1 MLEQAKQW
9 LRNRSLA
16 YQRIFL
22 GHGTDTDIVLSDLAK
37 FCRASETTF
46 HENQRLSDIL
56 IGRREVM
63 LRIAHHLN
71 LTDQQLWGLYG
82 NQSLPPEPKPEE

>member
-22 GHGTDTDIVLSDLAK
+22 GHGTDTDLVLSDLAK

-46 HENQRLSDIL
+46 HADPRLSDVL
-56 IGRREVM
+56 IGRREVWM
-63 LRIAHHLN
+63 RIQMHLR
-71 LTDQQLWGLYG
+71 LTDEQLWELYG
-82 NQSLPPEPKPEE
+82 NKRLPESTPEE